1 MRKNENETKCVH
13 DDEMPREIYFHV
25 VVASFFHS
33 FILSVCLYQSNI
45 YLFIRSTNFHEKK
58 TRTREKTVS
67 RKNGDNHVN
76 FINHLPKKRANKTE
90 EEIFVGSVLLTAQ
103 YAELLGFGNRFVTS
117 ERLVVILS

>member
-25 VVASFFHS
+25 VVASFFH
-33 FILSVCLYQSNI
+33 SNI